1 MYLKSDSVL
10 IGFDFGTKKT
20 GVAIAQCITRTASTL
35 KAVQMKQERPNWNRL
50 DHIIN
55 DYKPDFAIIGSPG
68 KTSQKTSAL
77 TKKVENFASVIKK
90 RYTMPTKLFDESYS
104 TKLAKQE
111 LKNQREA
118 GILNKKIKKGQV
130 DSMAAKILLEQW
142 LERHL
147 MHS

>member
-1 MYLKSDSVL
+1 MHLKPDSIL

-68 KTSQKTSAL
+68 RTSQETFAL
-77 TKKVENFASVIKK
+77 TKKIENFASDIEK
-90 RYTMPTKLFDESYS
+90 RYTIPTELFDENYS
-104 TKLAKQE
+104 TKLAKEE
-111 LKNQREA
+111 LKNQRQT

-130 DSMAAKILLEQW
+130 DSMAAKILLEYW

-147 MHS
+147 MHT

>member
-35 KAVQMKQERPNWNRL
+35 KAVRMKQEHPNWNQL
-50 DHIIN
+50 DQIIN
-55 DYKPDFAIIGSPG
+55 DYRPDFAIIGSPG

-104 TKLAKQE
+104 TKLAKEE
-111 LKNQREA
+111 LKNQREV

>member
-1 MYLKSDSVL
+1 MYLKPDSIL
-10 IGFDFGTKKT
+10 IGFDYGTKKT
-20 GVAIAQCITRTASTL
+20 GIAIAQCITRTASTL
-35 KAVQMKQERPNWNRL
+35 KAVRMKQEHPNWNQL
-50 DHIIN
+50 DQIIN
-55 DYKPDFAIIGSPG
+55 DYRPDFAIIGSPG
-68 KTSQKTSAL
+68 KTSQETSAL
-77 TKKVENFASVIKK
+77 TEKVENFASDIEK

-104 TKLAKQE
+104 TKLAKEE

-118 GILNKKIKKGQV
+118 GILNKRIKKGQV

>member
-1 MYLKSDSVL
+1 MY
-10 IGFDFGTKKT
+10 
-20 GVAIAQCITRTASTL
+20 
-35 KAVQMKQERPNWNRL
+35 PNWNQL
-50 DHIIN
+50 DQIIN
-55 DYKPDFAIIGSPG
+55 DYRPDLAIIGSPG
-68 KTSQKTSAL
+68 KTSQETSAL
-77 TKKVENFASVIKK
+77 TKKIENFASVIEK

-104 TKLAKQE
+104 TKLAKEE

>member
-35 KAVQMKQERPNWNRL
+35 KAVRMKQEHPNWNQL
-50 DHIIN
+50 DQIIN
-55 DYKPDFAIIGSPG
+55 DYRPDLAIIGSPG
-68 KTSQKTSAL
+68 KTSQETSAL
-77 TKKVENFASVIKK
+77 TKKIENFASVIEK